1 MIFIPKKKTNPL
13 QQKIFLLA
21 KFCLTYFDTFLFCVD
36 YFLKRYR
43 NNFRVV
49 IQGKKIPRRK
59 KGKISW
65 ISRSGTLLSK
75 IIEFIRGWKLSPIK
89 EMINILSNQSKE
101 TFGEKRAFYFQ
112 KIHLSQYWILLSLGQ
127 TRALLHFVIL
137 VWEIIV
143 F

>member
-1 MIFIPKKKTNPL
+1 MNSVKILKISSFPPQWFLFQKKQQFSASKNIFVS
-13 QQKIFLLA
+13 KI
-21 KFCLTYFDTFLFCVD
+21 LTYFDTFLFCVD

-112 KIHLSQYWILLSLGQ
+112 KIHLSQCWILLN
-127 TRALLHFVIL
+127 A
-137 VWEIIV
+137 EYC
-143 F
+143 